1 MAVCESD
8 RLFGPRVD
16 PQCRNFDFTLTFEDG
31 VFHLLPSSLFL
42 LLFPVWFLLSRKE
55 LKKSRSNQLV
65 ILKAATITVLFVF
78 QLIFVVFRSRNNELQ
93 TALSRPADIISLVA
107 VLTCLLA
114 CYWEDQHG
122 IRPSIILTLYWS
134 TSAILQLPRLR
145 TLWLIGE
152 SISPL
157 PALWTL
163 VFITTVTVLSAELI
177 PKKRFLYRKYQNT
190 TREERSDLWSWALFL
205 WILPFL
211 RLGFSQILG
220 IRDLPPIDAPLQS
233 TETLVGLRA
242 GWESSKKR
250 HSSHLLLRATC
261 RAYLVPFLTAIIP
274 RLCLTV
280 FTFCQSFLITQAVSY
295 FEQSASS
302 DSVNIGHALV
312 GAYALVYLGY
322 ALSTAIYWR
331 QTFRFVTMIRGGL
344 ISILQQKTTQVKAI
358 DLQDRA
364 ALTLMGT
371 DVERIVT
378 GFRSIHELWASPIEV
393 GIAIW
398 LLARQV
404 GVASVVP
411 AVLAMLC
418 LLATTR
424 ISTLSKSSQKRWIER
439 VETRLELTTI
449 MLSNMKAVKM
459 LGLSETLRNLVD
471 SLRKVELQTS
481 RKFRKLLI
489 WQIFLSNCPVD
500 LAPMATFL
508 LFSIIALVKGDST
521 LLSTQAFTSLS
532 LISLMTTPLQ
542 KFIQALP
549 STYQCL
555 GCFERIEAFC
565 LMKPHENESENSDF
579 STLDESMSLQNLS
592 NAQKSTIIEC
602 NAADF
607 AWSKHAE
614 PTLKNVNMSISR
626 NKVTMVAGS
635 ISSGKSTLIASIL
648 GETEMLSGSVSRYF
662 SQAAYCAQS
671 PWIMNA
677 SVRMNITNT
686 SQVIDEKWYQYSIW
700 ASAFDN
706 DIRTLPGNH
715 NFKTGSGGVAL
726 SGGQRQRLALARA
739 VYSRQPIVVLDDVA
753 SGLDSRTTALIS
765 ARLFG
770 KGGYFRQHG
779 ITVVLATHS
788 RQLLSQADN
797 VILLDAGKIQFQGQY
812 SDLPSNFDLETV
824 SDFET
829 ILPVNEDIDQST
841 GSASVHQNASL
852 RAEKSEELVHI
863 PDMQIDENFIDGDS
877 ELDTANDDSRRK
889 GAWSVYQYYCR
900 SAGYVL
906 CITFVVFLGINALTT
921 NFPTLWVDWWSA
933 ANDKH
938 PNQQIGMYLGV
949 YAMLSVVAVVSLT
962 IASWALIIGMVTN
975 TALTL
980 HSDILKTTVQA
991 PFSFLRVMDTGK
1003 LTNRFSQDMD
1013 LIDMKLPIIAINAF
1027 SGKREL
1033 LDVADHLLTV
1043 SKTEAGNCVAKLVIL
1058 CAVSKYLSVVVPPL
1072 LAVIYAIQRCYL
1084 RTSRQVR
1091 LLDIEA
1097 RSPLF
1102 THFLE
1107 TIQGA
1112 ATIRAFGWQPQN
1124 QDRGKSLLN
1133 DSQRSVYALYCVQQW
1148 LALVLDLTVAA
1159 VAVTVVATTTALR
1172 DQFSAGSIGV
1182 ALNMIFTFS
1191 QSLNYMIQFWT
1202 QTEISIGAV
1211 ARVERFVQETPSEER
1226 EIPTRTLEPGWPSQG
1241 HIEFKNVKVQTGN
1254 DDQVILDNISL
1265 SINPGEKIAI
1275 CGPSGSGKTSFILAL
1290 IQMIELKE
1298 GSIQI
1303 DGQSLAE
1310 LQPQEITSRL
1320 NVIPQEPFIMPGTIR
1335 FNLDPTSSSNENTI
1349 ENALRRVGLSDRI
1362 EEIGGLDCTI
1372 SMSAWSVG
1380 ELQLLS
1386 LARAMIKHSSILIL
1400 DEAMSSVDMETEAT
1414 MQEIIDRHFSS
1425 RTVLSVV
1432 HRLAYINRFD
1442 RVLVLKK
1449 GQIVEWDTPKALL
1462 SRESELRKLYD
1473 AYQ

>member
-31 VFHLLPSSLFL
+31 FFHLLPSSLFL
-42 LLFPVWFLLSRKE
+42 IIFPVWFFLSRKE

-65 ILKAATITVLFVF
+65 ILKAATIGILLVF
-78 QLIFVVFRSRNNELQ
+78 QLIFVVFRSHNNELH
-93 TALSRPADIISLVA
+93 TALSRPADVISLVA
-107 VLTCLLA
+107 VSICLLA
-114 CYWEDQHG
+114 CYWEDQYG
-122 IRPSIILTLYWS
+122 IRPSIMLTLYWS
-134 TSAILQLPRLR
+134 TLAILQLPRLR

-152 SISPL
+152 KISPI
-157 PALWTL
+157 PVLWTL
-163 VFITTVTVLSAELI
+163 VFITTVAALSAELI
-177 PKKRFLYRKYQNT
+177 PKKRFLYTKYQNT
-190 TREERSDLWSWALFL
+190 TREERSDVWSWALFL

-211 RLGFSQILG
+211 RVGFSQILG
-220 IRDLPPIDAPLQS
+220 IKDLPPIDAPLQA

-242 GWESSKKR
+242 GWESIKKR
-250 HSSHLLLRATC
+250 HSSHILLRATF
-261 RAYLVPFLTAIIP
+261 RAYLVPYLTAIIP

-295 FEQSASS
+295 FEQSDLS

-331 QTFRFVTMIRGGL
+331 QTFRFVTMVRGGL

-371 DVERIVT
+371 DVERIIT

-418 LLATTR
+418 LLVTTR
-424 ISTLSKSSQKRWIER
+424 ISTMSKSSQKRWIER

-489 WQIFLSNCPVD
+489 WQIFLSNFPVD
-500 LAPMATFL
+500 IAPMATFL

-565 LMKPHENESENSDF
+565 LMNPHENDAEESGF
-579 STLDESMSLQNLS
+579 SNLGDSTHLQTLS
-592 NAQKSTIIEC
+592 NAQQSTIIEC
-602 NAADF
+602 NATDF
-607 AWSKHAE
+607 AWSKHAK
-614 PTLKNVNMSISR
+614 PILKNVNISIPRS
-626 NKVTMVAGS
+626 KVTMVAGS

-648 GETEMLSGSVSRYF
+648 GETEMLSGSVSRHF

-677 SVRMNITNT
+677 SIRMNITNT
-686 SQVIDEKWYQYSIW
+686 SQGVDEKWYQYSIW

-706 DIRTLPGNH
+706 DIKTLPGNH
-715 NFKTGSGGVAL
+715 NFKAGSGGVAL

-770 KGGYFRQHG
+770 QGGYFRQHR

-797 VILLDAGKIQFQGQY
+797 VILLDVGKIQFQGQY
-812 SDLPSNFDLETV
+812 SDLPPNFNLEIVSDLETV
-824 SDFET
+824 
-829 ILPVNEDIDQST
+829 LPVNENVDQSM
-841 GSASVHQNASL
+841 GAASVHQNASI
-852 RAEKSEELVHI
+852 RAEKSEELIHI
-863 PDMQIDENFIDGDS
+863 PDMQMEEIFTDDDS
-877 ELDTANDDSRRK
+877 ELDTASVSDESRRK
-889 GAWSVYQYYCR
+889 GTWSVYQYYCR
-900 SAGYVL
+900 SAGYLL
-906 CITFVVFLGINALTT
+906 CITFVIFLGVNALTT
-921 NFPTLWVDWWSA
+921 NIPTLWVDWWSA
-933 ANDKH
+933 ANEKH

-991 PFSFLRVMDTGK
+991 PFGFLRTMDTGK

-1013 LIDMKLPIIAINAF
+1013 LIDMKLPIISINAF
-1027 SGKREL
+1027 SEC
-1033 LDVADHLLTV
+1033 A
-1043 SKTEAGNCVAKLVIL
+1043 NCVAKLVIL

-1133 DSQRSVYALYCVQQW
+1133 DSQHPVYALYCVQQW
-1148 LALVLDLTVAA
+1148 LALVLDLTIAA

-1172 DQFSAGSIGV
+1172 DQFTPGSIGV
-1182 ALNMIFTFS
+1182 ALNMVFTFS
-1191 QSLNYMIQFWT
+1191 QSLNYMIQYWT

-1241 HIEFKNVKVQTGN
+1241 QIQFKNVKVQTG
-1254 DDQVILDNISL
+1254 DDDRVILDNISL

-1290 IQMIELKE
+1290 LQMIELKD

-1303 DGQSLAE
+1303 DGQNLAE

-1335 FNLDPTSSSNENTI
+1335 FNLDPTNSSNENTFKNVLQRI
-1349 ENALRRVGLSDRI
+1349 GLADRI
-1362 EEIGGLDCTI
+1362 EEMGGLDSSI
-1372 SMSAWSVG
+1372 SISAWSVG

-1400 DEAMSSVDMETEAT
+1400 DEAMSSVDMETERL
-1414 MQEIIDRHFSS
+1414 MQEIIDRHFSGQ
-1425 RTVLSVV
+1425 TVLSVV
-1432 HRLAYINRFD
+1432 HRLAYIHRFD

>member
-8 RLFGPRVD
+8 RSFGPRVN

-31 VFHLLPSSLFL
+31 FFHLLPSSIFL
-42 LLFPVWFLLSRKE
+42 LIFPVWFFLSRKE
-55 LKKSRSNQLV
+55 LKKSRSNQLSV
-65 ILKAATITVLFVF
+65 LKAATISVLLIF

-93 TALSRPADIISLVA
+93 TALSRPADMISLVA
-107 VLTCLLA
+107 GSICLLA

-122 IRPSIILTLYWS
+122 IRPSLILTLYWS
-134 TSAILQLPRLR
+134 TLTILQLPRLR

-157 PALWTL
+157 PILWTC
-163 VFITTVTVLSAELI
+163 VFIATLAVLSAELI
-177 PKKRFLYRKYQNT
+177 PKKRFLYEKYQST
-190 TREERSDLWSWALFL
+190 TREERSDVWTWALFL

-211 RLGFSQILG
+211 RVGFSQILG
-220 IRDLPPIDAPLQS
+220 IRDLPPIDATLQA

-250 HSSHLLLRATC
+250 GGSHLMLRAVF

-295 FEQSASS
+295 FEHSDSS
-302 DSVNIGHALV
+302 DSVDIGHAIV

-331 QTFRFVTMIRGGL
+331 QTFRFVTMVRGGL

-358 DLQDRA
+358 DLEDRA

-378 GFRSIHELWASPIEV
+378 GFRSIHELWASPIEIV
-393 GIAIW
+393 IGIW

-411 AVLAMLC
+411 AVIAMLC
-418 LLATTR
+418 LLVTTR

-489 WQIFLSNCPVD
+489 WQIFLSNFPVD
-500 LAPMATFL
+500 IAPMATFL

-532 LISLMTTPLQ
+532 LISLMTTPLM
-542 KFIQALP
+542 KFIQAVP

-565 LMKPHENESENSDF
+565 LMRNHENDRGVSHF
-579 STLDESMSLQNLS
+579 STSDDCTNLQHLS
-592 NAQKSTIIEC
+592 NSQQPTIIEC
-602 NAADF
+602 TAVDF

-614 PTLKNVNMSISR
+614 PTLKKVNMSIPR
-626 NKVTMVAGS
+626 NKVTMVAGP
-635 ISSGKSTLIASIL
+635 ISSGKSTLISSIL
-648 GETEMLSGSVSRYF
+648 GETEMLSGFVSRHF

-677 SVRMNITNT
+677 SIRMNITNT
-686 SQVIDEKWYQYSIW
+686 SQVVDEKWYQYSIW

-706 DIRTLPGNH
+706 DIKTLPGNH

-753 SGLDSRTTALIS
+753 SGLDSRTTALIG

-770 KGGYFRQHG
+770 QEGYFRQHG
-779 ITVVLATHS
+779 ITVVMATHS

-812 SDLPSNFDLETV
+812 SDLPSNFNLETA
-824 SDFET
+824 SDLET
-829 ILPVNEDIDQST
+829 ILPVNEDPSQSMV
-841 GSASVHQNASL
+841 AADIQI
-852 RAEKSEELVHI
+852 EETLSDH
-863 PDMQIDENFIDGDS
+863 ES
-877 ELDTANDDSRRK
+877 ELDSVSDDSRRK
-889 GAWSVYQYYCR
+889 GTWSVYQYYCR
-900 SAGYVL
+900 SAGYLL

-933 ANDKH
+933 ANTKH
-938 PNQQIGMYLGV
+938 PNQKIGMYLGV
-949 YAMLSVVAVVSLT
+949 YAMFSVVAVVSLG
-962 IASWALIIGMVTN
+962 IASWALIIGMITN

-991 PFSFLRVMDTGK
+991 PFSFLRATDTGK

-1013 LIDMKLPIIAINAF
+1013 LIDMKLPIISINAF
-1027 SGKREL
+1027 S
-1033 LDVADHLLTV
+1033 
-1043 SKTEAGNCVAKLVIL
+1043 EAANCVTKLVIL

-1133 DSQRSVYALYCVQQW
+1133 DSQRPVYALYCVQQW
-1148 LALVLDLTVAA
+1148 LSLVLDLTIAA

-1182 ALNMIFTFS
+1182 ALNMVFTFS
-1191 QSLNYMIQFWT
+1191 QSLNYMIQYWT

-1226 EIPTRTLEPGWPSQG
+1226 DIPTRTLEPGWPSQG
-1241 HIEFKNVKVQTGN
+1241 QVQFENVKVQTGN
-1254 DDQVILDNISL
+1254 DDQVILDDISL

-1290 IQMIELKE
+1290 LQMIELKE

-1303 DGQSLAE
+1303 DGQNLAE

-1335 FNLDPTSSSNENTI
+1335 LNLDPTSSSHESSI
-1349 ENALRRVGLSDRI
+1349 ENALRRVGLADRI
-1362 EEIGGLDCTI
+1362 EEMGGLDSSI
-1372 SMSAWSVG
+1372 SISAWSVG

-1386 LARAMIKHSSILIL
+1386 LVRAMIKHSSILIL
-1400 DEAMSSVDMETEAT
+1400 DEAMSSVDTETEGL
-1414 MQEIIDRHFSS
+1414 MQEIIDRHFSGQ
-1425 RTVLSVV
+1425 TVLAVV
-1432 HRLAYINRFD
+1432 HRLAYIERFD

-1449 GQIVEWDTPKALL
+1449 GRIVEWDTPKALL
-1462 SRESELRKLYD
+1462 SRDSELKKLYD